1 MVGILNPGMKLFERN
16 AGGAP
21 CNMLTAATRMGRSTA
36 FIGKVGNDMHGQFL
50 RQVIES
56 GRICTKKGL
65 VMDSNVFTTLAFV
78 ALDAKGRTRIFFLLE
93 SGADICLKSDEV
105 SVSCFKIAK
114 FFTLDHS
121 LLLTN
126 QRGRLLLWR

>member
-56 GRICTKKGL
+56 GRVCTKGPRYG
-65 VMDSNVFTTLAFV
+65 FECITTLAFV
-78 ALDAKGRTRIFFLLE
+78 ALDAKGRTRIFF
-93 SGADICLKSDEV
+93 C
-105 SVSCFKIAK
+105 
-114 FFTLDHS
+114 
-121 LLLTN
+121 
-126 QRGRLLLWR
+126 